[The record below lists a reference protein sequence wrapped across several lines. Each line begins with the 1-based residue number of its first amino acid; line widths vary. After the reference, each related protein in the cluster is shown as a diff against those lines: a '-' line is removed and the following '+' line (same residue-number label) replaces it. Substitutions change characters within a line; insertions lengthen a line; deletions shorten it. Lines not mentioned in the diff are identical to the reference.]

1 MNSKK
6 PLFLFLFSFLIAYF
20 FCIFLFLSFFYIFSF
35 LFYSL
40 MIEENIRERV
50 EAEKEVRESIHANTV
65 AQSPRNK
72 SLKKTGSVGKPESG
86 DGSLKSASNDNNEE
100 RGLSIST
107 STYIVDVNSSSPPTS
122 PQAPL
127 GSPGLSP
134 KISRSNFRLHLT
146 GEDNIER
153 LTNITKTASLSP
165 AHKSPSTNRKQ
176 LDDTAV
182 VNPMGIPGSPGQAPA
197 APDNPDKQDK

>member
-6 PLFLFLFSFLIAYF
+6 PLFLFLFSFLIACF
-20 FCIFLFLSFFYIFSF
+20 FFYLLISFFFLHLFL
-35 LFYSL
+35 LVYSL

-72 SLKKTGSVGKPESG
+72 SPKKNDPKTSSC

-100 RGLSIST
+100 GGLSIST
-107 STYIVDVNSSSPPTS
+107 STYVVDVNTSSPPTS

-182 VNPMGIPGSPGQAPA
+182 VNPMVIPGSPGKSPSATE
-197 APDNPDKQDK
+197 NSEKQDK